1 MNYHQCVK
9 ITMNKPLPV
18 LWRPKKIS
26 DVVGQKHLFSENS
39 FLNRM
44 VKCHQPYSLI
54 FYGPPGIGKTSI
66 SLAIANEL
74 NVPFSLFNAVID
86 DKAKLVNII
95 ELAKKSIN
103 GYILICEEIHRLNK
117 DKQDILLPFL
127 ENGTIYIFASTT
139 ENPYFIV
146 NPAIRSR
153 CHILELKPLTSTDIY
168 DAIKHKIIENPL
180 DVKLTDDIIK
190 MIAESTNGD
199 FRAAINVID
208 ILNTLYKD
216 VEITP
221 LIIQQIIGNNCVIGS
236 KYGDSHYDLLSAFHK
251 SLRGSDPDAAIYYLA
266 QLLLIGDLVAI
277 NRRLL
282 ACCYEDIGLA
292 NPSLCAR
299 VSQAINAAMMVG
311 FPECK
316 QIYATVVI
324 EMCLSLKSNSAYMA
338 INNAIVDIQNKKQY
352 PIPNHIKDE
361 SYKSAKKLNR
371 TGYKYP
377 HDYENNYVQQQYLPN
392 ALIDKKYYIPGNN
405 QIEQKLN
412 SWLKWLKSKK

>member
-1 MNYHQCVK
+1 
-9 ITMNKPLPV
+9 
-18 LWRPKKIS
+18 
-26 DVVGQKHLFSENS
+26 
-39 FLNRM
+39 
-44 VKCHQPYSLI
+44 
-54 FYGPPGIGKTSI
+54 
-66 SLAIANEL
+66 
-74 NVPFSLFNAVID
+74 
-86 DKAKLVNII
+86 
-95 ELAKKSIN
+95 
-103 GYILICEEIHRLNK
+103 
-117 DKQDILLPFL
+117 
-127 ENGTIYIFASTT
+127 
-139 ENPYFIV
+139 
-146 NPAIRSR
+146 
-153 CHILELKPLTSTDIY
+153 
-168 DAIKHKIIENPL
+168 
-180 DVKLTDDIIK
+180 

-208 ILNTLYKD
+208 IINTLYKD

-371 TGYKYP
+371 KGYKYP
-377 HDYENNYVQQQYLPN
+377 HDYENNYVHQQYLPN